1 MIAST
6 HYGTPKSSPNAAG
19 GLFQGPRA
27 LEQATGRR
35 AEGCDA
41 VHKSDCAG
49 RLAKDDARKL
59 ATGHSEP
66 ATAARR
72 PVLGGWVGRL
82 NTFHT
87 ASMRAMVCSGAHS
100 RSRITQLLRFM
111 RPATQ
116 YDADPR
122 VLPSP

>member
-41 VHKSDCAG
+41 CTSQIALDGWRKTTPGSSQQAIQSQLRPPEG
-49 RLAKDDARKL
+49 RF
-59 ATGHSEP
+59 
-66 ATAARR
+66 
-72 PVLGGWVGRL
+72 LGGWVGRL